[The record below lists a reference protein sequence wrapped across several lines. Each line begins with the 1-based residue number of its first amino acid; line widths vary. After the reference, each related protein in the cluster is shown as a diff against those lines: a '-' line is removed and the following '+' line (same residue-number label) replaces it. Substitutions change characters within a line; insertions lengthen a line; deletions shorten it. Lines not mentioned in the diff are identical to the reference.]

1 MLHMIHLKAK
11 DLTRYFERR
20 RVFKGLHFELKKGDV
35 QVVLGKNG
43 SGKTTLLRILA
54 GILPPSRG
62 KASYKLNG
70 DELRGEKLQRIISLV
85 APDLN
90 LYDELTALENLEF
103 LSKIQGFNFKEK
115 ELIETMS
122 QVGLEDRAGDQ
133 VGSFSSGMKQRLK
146 YLNALLKK
154 PLVLL
159 LDEPKANLDDQGIS
173 FLEKIVQEQK
183 QRGIL
188 IWATS
193 AREEVKY
200 GDQILQLG

>member
-1 MLHMIHLKAK
+1 MIQLEVK

-20 RVFKGLHFELKKGDV
+20 CVFKDLDFELSKGNAL
-35 QVVLGKNG
+35 VVLGKNG

-54 GILPPSRG
+54 GILAPSKG

-103 LSKIQGFNFKEK
+103 LSRVQGFEFEQQ
-115 ELIETMS
+115 ELIERM
-122 QVGLEDRAGDQ
+122 QNVGLQDRAFDQ

-146 YLNALLKK
+146 YVNALLKK

-159 LDEPKANLDDQGIS
+159 LDEPKTNLDVEGVC
-173 FLEKIVQEQK
+173 FLENAVQEQK
-183 QRGIL
+183 ETGIL

-193 AREEVKY
+193 DREERKY
-200 GDQILQLG
+200 GDQILQLD